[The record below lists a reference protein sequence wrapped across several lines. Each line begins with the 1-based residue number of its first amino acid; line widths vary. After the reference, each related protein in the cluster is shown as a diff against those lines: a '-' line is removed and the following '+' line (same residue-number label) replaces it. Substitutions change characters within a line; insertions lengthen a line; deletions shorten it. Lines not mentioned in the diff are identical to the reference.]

1 MSFLIALK
9 WLRSPWVWLAIL
21 LASNAATWG
30 LWRHAANEADGRVA
44 AVERACQDASQALVQ
59 RALEEQAEAW
69 KSIYSAQQEAVT
81 RMAAEAGVAAANARE
96 WRQRYEAAKKTPA
109 CQKWAAMPVE
119 CPTS

>member
-1 MSFLIALK
+1 VSFLLILK

-30 LWRHAANEADGRVA
+30 LWRHAANGAEGRVA

-59 RALEEQAEAW
+59 RALEEQAAAW
-69 KSIYSAQQEAVT
+69 ESIYTAQQNAVT
-81 RMAAEAGVAAANARE
+81 RMAAEAGIAATNARD
-96 WRQRYEAAKKTPA
+96 WKQRYEDAKKTPA